1 MDMSKTKMCIY
12 YICDSIEPKIKGGMN
27 MELSDQL
34 YSELEVHSLDV
45 HTNEKFI
52 DKLDRLTNVFKTG
65 KGIELMKGER
75 YSKRGSQN
83 IQVVS
88 KTGNTSEFY
97 SMEGDGFINKDDIDF
112 LKHNQCLIKIYYH
125 SDFDGAFSAGIMYRL
140 FKNLAGN
147 NVNNIKFFFNKISYV
162 SPKTSM
168 LKEMELNS
176 KTNKYFK
183 KKYIVIVDLNA
194 ARILEMYSSIND
206 ADKYFIIDHHSQAL
220 KETANKIIFK
230 SRYSDSQI
238 SSVMN
243 TWYSATYLAWAI
255 SYRYYKDLGMLDSFK
270 ETAPAILSVID
281 NRTGYMRKGITGS
294 FDLSELSQNGVY
306 LLNYLNEMC
315 NMSPLTKIYDSI
327 MRSDEVLSK
336 ALAFGKVIK
345 ELNEQKSKFLADNDI
360 HYIAILPNGRKIEA
374 LSGPSYAT
382 YSMFS
387 KENIASMKI
396 QYTAGCDVKVSIKT
410 SGYSSINVSK
420 FFNESEEFN
429 GGGATN
435 QGSATISLD
444 NINLEYSKIKKDSA
458 FNQIKFTYSVAEYDD
473 IENPMRFDEDLYKVF
488 QIICVKFYN
497 ILNQQ

>member
-1 MDMSKTKMCIY
+1 
-12 YICDSIEPKIKGGMN
+12 

-45 HTNEKFI
+45 HTNEKFV
-52 DKLDRLTNVFKTG
+52 DKLDRLSNVFKTG

-183 KKYIVIVDLNA
+183 KKYVVIVDLNA
-194 ARILEMYSSIND
+194 ARILEMYSAIND
-206 ADKYFIIDHHSQAL
+206 ADKYFILDHHSQSI
-220 KETANKIIFK
+220 KETANKIIYK
-230 SRYSDSQI
+230 NRYSNSQVSAI
-238 SSVMN
+238 MN
-243 TWYSATYLAWAI
+243 TWYSATYLAWAVA
-255 SYRYYKDLGMLDSFK
+255 YKYYKEFGLKDSFK
-270 ETAPAILSVID
+270 ETSPAILSVID
-281 NRTGYMRKGITGS
+281 NRTGYMRKGVTGT
-294 FDLSELSQNGVY
+294 FDYDEMSKAGVY

-315 NMSPLTKIYDSI
+315 NMSPLTKIYDSLLG
-327 MRSDEVLSK
+327 SDEVLDK

-345 ELNEQKSKFLADNDI
+345 EMNEQKSKFLADNDI

>member
-1 MDMSKTKMCIY
+1 
-12 YICDSIEPKIKGGMN
+12 

-194 ARILEMYSSIND
+194 ARILEMYSAIND
-206 ADKYFIIDHHSQAL
+206 ADKYFILDHHSQSI
-220 KETANKIIFK
+220 KETTNKIIYK
-230 SRYSDSQI
+230 NRYSNSQVSAI
-238 SSVMN
+238 MN
-243 TWYSATYLAWAI
+243 TWYSATYLAWAVA
-255 SYRYYKDLGMLDSFK
+255 YKYYKEFGLKDSFK
-270 ETAPAILSVID
+270 ETSPAILSVID
-281 NRTGYMRKGITGS
+281 NRTGYMRKGVTGT
-294 FDLSELSQNGVY
+294 FDYDEMSKAGVY

-315 NMSPLTKIYDSI
+315 NMSPLTKIYDSLLG
-327 MRSDEVLSK
+327 SDEVLDK

-345 ELNEQKSKFLADNDI
+345 DMNEQKSKFLADNDI

-458 FNQIKFTYSVAEYDD
+458 FNKIKFTYSVAEYDD

>member
-1 MDMSKTKMCIY
+1 
-12 YICDSIEPKIKGGMN
+12 

-34 YSELEVHSLDV
+34 YSELETHSLDI
-45 HTNEKFI
+45 HTNEKFV
-52 DKLDRLTNVFKTG
+52 DKLDRLSNVFKTG
-65 KGIELMKGER
+65 KGIELKKGEK
-75 YSKRGSQN
+75 YSKRGTQN
-83 IQVVS
+83 IQVTNS
-88 KTGNTSEFY
+88 YNISQFY
-97 SMEGDGFINKDDIDF
+97 SMEGDGFINRDDIDF
-112 LKHNQCLIKIYYH
+112 LKHSSCLVKIYYH

-140 FKNLAGN
+140 FRMLAGN
-147 NVNNIKFFFNKISYV
+147 NVNNIRFFFNKISYV

-168 LKEMELNS
+168 LKEMELNNKS
-176 KTNKYFK
+176 NKYFK
-183 KKYIVIVDLNA
+183 KKYVVIVDLNA
-194 ARILEMYSSIND
+194 ARILEMYSAIND
-206 ADKYFIIDHHSQAL
+206 ADKYFILDHHSQSI
-220 KETANKIIFK
+220 KETANKIIYK
-230 SRYSDSQI
+230 NRYSNSQVSAI
-238 SSVMN
+238 MN
-243 TWYSATYLAWAI
+243 TWYSATYLAWAVA
-255 SYRYYKDLGMLDSFK
+255 YKYYKEFGLKDSFK
-270 ETAPAILSVID
+270 ETSPAILSVID
-281 NRTGYMRKGITGS
+281 NRTGYMRKGVTGT
-294 FDLSELSQNGVY
+294 FDYDEMSKAGVY

-315 NMSPLTKIYDSI
+315 NMSPLTKIYDSLLG
-327 MRSDEVLSK
+327 SDEVLDK

-345 ELNEQKSKFLADNDI
+345 EMNEQKSKFLADNDI

-497 ILNQQ
+497 ILNAQ